1 MTPKCHPR
9 PPARPSLNFKIASL
23 ALSLLIPGGMSFAG
37 TTFTAGNIVV
47 NQSGNGT
54 TITGSSAAPV
64 SIVEFTSSG
73 TATGTVVTLPSSSSS
88 ANQGDLTDAF
98 TSATA
103 GELTLSGNGQYVTV
117 SGYDAK
123 VGQTS
128 VTGQSSTAAWRN
140 IAQIDSSGNIVMVAK
155 LTDALS
161 AQNARA
167 ALTDTGASGGY
178 YLTGNGDIRYANTT
192 SGVPTTSTSIYTAL
206 NCRNGQFAV
215 DSAWNK
221 YMFVCVAAAAP
232 SIYYYP
238 TPFPTTGSVTP
249 TSVNLPSTT
258 SPNDFV
264 FLDVDGNASTGG
276 VGGLDTVYVVD
287 NSAAVKKY
295 IWSGSAW
302 TAAGSV
308 TGSFNCLAA
317 RVVGSTVE
325 VYATTVSGTANSL
338 MKIVDTSGYGG
349 TLSATASTIATA
361 AANYAFRGV
370 AFSPSAQLMASSGT
384 LSALTTSQGVA
395 SSATSFSVSA
405 ASGLTGNVT
414 VTAPAG
420 FQVSATSGS
429 GYASSITL
437 TPSGGSLAST
447 TVYVRLSASATVGT
461 YSGNV
466 VCSTAGSSALYVPTA
481 SSTVTGAVPTISITG
496 SASALSTTYGTASA
510 PTSFSVSGANLT
522 ANITV
527 TAPTGFLVSTTSG
540 SGYASSVTLTQSS
553 GSVASTTIYV
563 ALPATDSA
571 TSSPYS
577 GSVSLTSTGA
587 TTQNVAIPSSTV
599 SKLGLTVSGAAVTT
613 KTWDGT
619 NAATITGTL
628 VGVLAADA
636 GNVTL
641 SGTGTFA
648 SSSDGSGIAVTSTST
663 LAGSAAG
670 NYTLTQPTGLTGSI
684 LASANLGGL
693 ALGSGVLSPV
703 FAPGTTSYS
712 ATVPS
717 TQTSISLVPTE
728 DAGAT
733 VTVNGVA
740 STGTVS
746 LSPGTNTF
754 TVVVTNSSAT
764 PTTQTY
770 TVVITVPTAFTMG
783 NLAVESINNST
794 ATPITILEL
803 SPSTAN
809 QSPVNTYPVPST
821 GSSALRQSNA
831 GTTGRIGV
839 TNDGTLL
846 AFTGFQDST
855 GILSGATVT
864 DETAIA
870 LRGVAT
876 LDKNYNYTLQAT
888 YNVTTT
894 ALGDQIRSA
903 TSLDNTNWIMDD
915 KFGMYKNNST
925 TAANA
930 TYGNGTNC
938 LVVKSFG
945 GTIYVLSAKATAALS
960 TLSTD
965 GVTLTSQPGLA
976 ADANASDFYL
986 LSSGVHGSTFDVLY
1000 ILDGATISK
1009 FSLVSGSWVQNG
1021 SATNIGG
1028 ATGVGLTA
1036 ASTGT
1041 GANLFVTTG
1050 ASLTV
1055 LQITDTAGYDSA
1067 PAINTSNNVTLY
1079 TAPTGQFIKGVS
1091 LAPTSSA
1098 LPDLTVAVSGS
1109 SSPVVPAT
1117 PTFVSHGASATYYLT
1132 VANSGAANASGVTTT
1147 FTLPTGMSGIT
1158 TTTAGGFSA
1167 SVSGNVVTFTGG
1179 SVAAN
1184 SSVNLTVTASTVS
1197 DGGYTVDAGP
1207 TAVTTGHGT
1216 VVVSASGT
1224 ESNTANNSANVPL
1237 QVIVGNVPYIN
1248 VSASGPAT
1256 AALTTT
1262 GSVTNTALAY
1272 TLTVQNTGTA
1282 AVTGASVNFT
1292 LPAGTAYVSSAD
1304 NGSAGFTGSYS
1315 GGVVTFTGGTIAS
1328 GATET
1333 LTVNLTSTT
1342 SAYRIYTVNLPAGG
1356 VTVSGGNAAGNLASL
1371 AAVTTAVSLPA
1382 GPDLTVSSTP
1392 NGPFLA
1398 GDTGDTYTVYVSNGG
1413 DNVTNGSTVTVTTTF
1428 PTGLTP
1434 TAASGTGW
1442 TTSVSGQTVTATR
1455 SDVLSPGAIGTNQGT
1470 STPVYPDYPVD
1481 VTTSYPALTFTV
1493 SVGSGVTSGTQL
1505 ANTVTVSGGGD
1516 AFPANGTVTNT
1527 ITVGT
1532 PTPLSTSG
1540 KLLVTRSHYTG
1551 NSSTLAVGQLLPNGA
1566 LATADGTYPY
1576 LWTNDAPDVSFGV
1589 TSPIY
1594 MDVIDKYTGSPVAS
1608 STLTAHDLTAM
1619 IKAQLGVDVTTSAS
1633 SKSELGV
1640 TLTYDSKGIT
1650 FMGYMAPANTLDVSN
1665 AETPYHYDPTSP
1677 LSTHG
1682 NYQHV
1687 VVQMD
1692 YQGNFKVTP
1701 IDSYSG
1707 DNTRAVTLAPASDG
1721 SSYYYIAGSAGN
1733 GAGNN
1738 GATMAMYAQSTGVQM
1753 ILPGAGGLTTPVGQ
1767 PFYKGTALTGTALSS
1782 FLSGGGS
1789 TTGYQLG
1796 YAGQPSDKTGKDM
1809 NLRALTLNP
1818 FNNTFYAAKGSGG
1831 SGVDTIYQIGS
1842 GGVPTAANAN
1852 TQVFTILNGFPTTS
1866 DGHYPFG
1873 MWFANATTLYVA
1885 DEGQANI
1892 PGPGDF
1898 SAGKFTQALPANNP
1912 YAGLQKWTFDGT
1924 KWNLQYILSNGLN
1937 LGVPYAY
1944 TIANYPTGTNPAT
1957 GVPWQPANNGLRN
1970 ITGQVNGDGTVTIYA
1985 VTSTV
1990 SGETDQGADPNQ
2002 LVAITDVLS
2011 ATTAPAGAT
2020 FTVLETADGPD
2031 AIRGVALAPA
2041 APASDLWV
2049 AATHSGSFAQGDAI
2063 GDTCTLNVY
2072 NSGNASTSGT
2082 VTVVDV
2088 LPTGITPSAS
2098 NNGTINGW
2106 TVSVSGQTV
2115 TATRSDAL
2123 AQGSGYAALPLT
2135 VTIASNA
2142 ATTGLTNA
2150 VSVSG
2155 GGEVYTGNDSAS
2167 DVITVVVPP
2176 VNSLAANGITS
2187 TGATLNGSVNPSGVD
2202 TTVYFQYGTST
2213 AYTSQTSPSDIG
2225 SGSSAVAFSANL
2237 TGLTNGTTY
2246 HYRLVT
2252 TSNGVTTVYADQ
2264 TFQPG
2269 TGVPAMPQ
2277 WALFVLAFA
2286 LVGIF
2291 ASGLERGKRSTAA

>member
-1 MTPKCHPR
+1 MVQQADNGTSTNTTITLVEVSTTGASQPVQSISLPGTTTPNALRINGSGGTSGYLSTTNDGSLLSVTAANAQNSTDLGQAAAASITTRSVVTLNSDGVYALPTAGYTGTSGNQTR
-9 PPARPSLNFKIASL
+9 TSTSLDNTNWIIGDNGGIYLANAETTPSTAAATGTNVLGVSSFGGTVY
-23 ALSLLIPGGMSFAG
+23 ALSASGIFSVNTSTGAATALSGITGLTKLTGFYLVKSGNNGSTYDVLYIVGNSSATVGTIYKYYWSGSTWTAKSTYTTNFGGLGIAAKSNSSGA
-37 TTFTAGNIVV
+37 TATLYVT
-47 NQSGNGT
+47 SGNG
-54 TITGSSAAPV
+54 
-64 SIVEFTSSG
+64 
-73 TATGTVVTLPSSSSS
+73 ATVANKVV
-88 ANQGDLTDAF
+88 Q
-98 TSATA
+98 
-103 GELTLSGNGQYVTV
+103 
-117 SGYDAK
+117 
-123 VGQTS
+123 
-128 VTGQSSTAAWRN
+128 
-140 IAQIDSSGNIVMVAK
+140 
-155 LTDALS
+155 
-161 AQNARA
+161 
-167 ALTDTGASGGY
+167 LTDTASY
-178 YLTGNGDIRYANTT
+178 NSNLSITTANNTTLYTFTGNNLGKGIAFT
-192 SGVPTTSTSIYTAL
+192 PT
-206 NCRNGQFAV
+206 G
-215 DSAWNK
+215 
-221 YMFVCVAAAAP
+221 P
-232 SIYYYP
+232 SI
-238 TPFPTTGSVTP
+238 
-249 TSVNLPSTT
+249 
-258 SPNDFV
+258 
-264 FLDVDGNASTGG
+264 
-276 VGGLDTVYVVD
+276 
-287 NSAAVKKY
+287 
-295 IWSGSAW
+295 
-302 TAAGSV
+302 
-308 TGSFNCLAA
+308 
-317 RVVGSTVE
+317 STVGA
-325 VYATTVSGTANSL
+325 VSAVSTVSGT
-338 MKIVDTSGYGG
+338 
-349 TLSATASTIATA
+349 
-361 AANYAFRGV
+361 
-370 AFSPSAQLMASSGT
+370 
-384 LSALTTSQGVA
+384 A
-395 SSATSFSVSA
+395 SSATSFNVI
-405 ASGLTGNVT
+405 ASGLTGNLT
-414 VTAPAG
+414 VTAPTGFEVSSTAG
-420 FQVSATSGS
+420 GAS
-429 GYASSITL
+429 GYASTATL
-437 TPSGGSLAST
+437 TPSSGTVAAT
-447 TVYVRLSASATVGT
+447 TIYVRLAAADAAAS
-461 YSGNV
+461 YSGNIT
-466 VCSTAGSSALYVPTA
+466 CSSSGA
-481 SSTVTGAVPTISITG
+481 STVTLAMPSSQVAAATITLTGTTSAV
-496 SASALSTTYGTASA
+496 STTYGTASSA
-510 PTSFSVSGANLT
+510 TSFTVTGSGLSGNLT
-522 ANITV
+522 V
-527 TAPTGFLVSTTSG
+527 TPPTGFEVSSTTG
-540 SGYASSVTLTQSS
+540 GASGYASTATLTPSS
-553 GSVASTTIYV
+553 GAVSTTIYV
-563 ALPATDSA
+563 RLTASA
-571 TSSPYS
+571 TVSGSPYS
-577 GSVSLTSTGA
+577 GNVSVSGGGA
-587 TTQNVAIPSSTV
+587 VTQTKAIPASTV
-599 SKLGLTVSGAAVTT
+599 SQLALTVSSPAVTT
-613 KTWDGT
+613 KPWDGT

-628 VGVLAADA
+628 TGVVSADSA
-636 GNVTL
+636 NVTL
-641 SGTGTFA
+641 VGTGTFA
-648 SSSDGSGIAVTSTST
+648 STGDGSGIAVTSTST
-663 LAGSAAG
+663 ITGTAAG
-670 NYTLTQPTGLTGSI
+670 NYTLTQPTGLTGTI

-693 ALGSGVLSPV
+693 TVGTGVLSPV
-703 FAPGTTSYS
+703 FAAGTTSYS

-717 TQTSISLVPTE
+717 TQTSVSLVPTK
-728 DAGAT
+728 DSGAS

-754 TVVVTNSSAT
+754 TVVVTNSSAS

-770 TVVITVPTAFTMG
+770 TVVITVPTAFTLG
-783 NLAVESINNST
+783 NLAVETIGNST

-803 SPSTAN
+803 SPSMAN

-876 LDKNYNYTLQAT
+876 LDKSYNYTLQAT

-930 TYGNGTNC
+930 TYGNSTNC

-1055 LQITDTAGYDSA
+1055 LQITDTAGYNAA

-1079 TAPTGQFIKGVS
+1079 TDPTGQFIKGVS
-1091 LAPTSSA
+1091 LAPTSTA

-1109 SSPVVPAT
+1109 SSPVVPGT

-1237 QVIVGNVPYIN
+1237 QVVVGNVPYVN

-1282 AVTGASVNFT
+1282 AVTGATVNFT
-1292 LPAGTAYVSSAD
+1292 LPAGTAYASSAD

-1342 SAYRIYTVNLPAGG
+1342 SAYRVYTVNLPAGG
-1356 VTVSGGNAAGNLASL
+1356 VTVSGGNAAGNLASV
-1371 AAVTTAVSLPA
+1371 ASVNTAVSLPA

-1392 NGPFLA
+1392 NGPFQA
-1398 GDTGDTYTVYVSNGG
+1398 GDTADTYTVYVSNGG
-1413 DNVTNGSTVTVTTTF
+1413 DNVTNGSTVTVSTTF

-1442 TTSVSGQTVTATR
+1442 TTSVSGQTVSATR

-1481 VTTSYPALTFTV
+1481 VITSYPALTFTV
-1493 SVGSGVTSGTQL
+1493 SVGSGVTTGTQL
-1505 ANTVTVSGGGD
+1505 SNTVTVSGGGD
-1516 AFPANGTVTNT
+1516 AFPANGTITNT
-1527 ITVGT
+1527 ITVGP
-1532 PTPLSTSG
+1532 PTALSTSG

-1551 NSSTLAVGQLLPNGA
+1551 SPSTLAVGQLLPNGA
-1566 LATADGTYPY
+1566 LAIADGTYPY
-1576 LWTNDAPDVSFGV
+1576 MWTNDAPDVSFGV

-1594 MDVIDKYTGSPVAS
+1594 MDVIDKYTGSPVSS

-1619 IKAQLGVDVTTSAS
+1619 IKTQLGVDVTTSAS

-1721 SSYYYIAGSAGN
+1721 NSYYYVAGSAGN

-1738 GATMAMYAQSTGVQM
+1738 GATMAMYAQSTGIQM

-1767 PFYKGTALTGTALSS
+1767 PFYKGTALTGTALST
-1782 FLSGGGS
+1782 FLSSGGS

-1852 TQVFTILNGFPTTS
+1852 TQVFTIANGFPTTS

-1892 PGPGDF
+1892 PGPSDF
-1898 SAGKFTQALPANNP
+1898 AAGKFTQALPANNP

-1924 KWNLQYILSNGLN
+1924 KWNLQYILTNGLN
-1937 LGVPYAY
+1937 LGVPYTY
-1944 TIANYPTGTNPAT
+1944 TIANYPTGTNAST

-2002 LVAITDVLS
+2002 LVAITDNLA
-2011 ATTAPAGAT
+2011 ATTLPASES
-2020 FTVLETADGPD
+2020 FIVLERADGPD

-2041 APASDLWV
+2041 SAAAPDLW
-2049 AATHSGSFAQGDAI
+2049 AALTHSGTFSQGDAI
-2063 GDTCTLNVY
+2063 GDTVTINVY
-2072 NSGNASTSGT
+2072 NSGNAATSGT
-2082 VTVVDV
+2082 VTAVAT
-2088 LPTGITPSAS
+2088 LPTGITPSAA
-2098 NNGTINGW
+2098 NVGTINGW
-2106 TVSVSGQTV
+2106 TVAVSGQTV

-2123 AQGSGYAALPLT
+2123 TQGSGYTSLPLAVT
-2135 VTIASNA
+2135 VTNSA
-2142 ATTGLTNA
+2142 ATTGLTNSVA
-2150 VSVSG
+2150 VSG
-2155 GGEVYTGNDSAS
+2155 GGEVYTGNDTAT
-2167 DVITVVVPP
+2167 DIITVVIPP
-2176 VNSLAANGITS
+2176 VNSLAANGIS
-2187 TGATLNGSVNPSGVD
+2187 SSGANLNGSVNPGGTD
-2202 TTVYFQYGTST
+2202 TTVYFQYGTNT
-2213 AYTSQTSPSDIG
+2213 AYGSQTSPSDIG
-2225 SGSSAVAFSANL
+2225 SGSSPVAFYSNL
-2237 TGLTNGTTY
+2237 TGLTSGTTY

-2252 TSNGVTTVYADQ
+2252 VANGVTTVYADQ

-2269 TGVPAMPQ
+2269 SAVPAMPL
-2277 WALFVLAFA
+2277 WALLALAGA
-2286 LVGIF
+2286 LVGMAAMSI
-2291 ASGLERGKRSTAA
+2291 ERKERAA

>member
-1 MTPKCHPR
+1 MRFP
-9 PPARPSLNFKIASL
+9 LNCKVAVL
-23 ALSLLIPGGMSFAG
+23 ALCHLISGAAIA
-37 TTFTAGNIVV
+37 FTPGNIVV

-54 TITGSSAAPV
+54 VITGSSAAPV

-73 TATGTVVTLPSSSSS
+73 TAGATVAIPSSATA

-103 GELTLSGNGQYVTV
+103 GELTLSANGQYVTI

-123 VGQTS
+123 VGQTT
-128 VTGQSSTAAWRN
+128 VTGQTSTQAWRN
-140 IAQIDSSGNIVMVAK
+140 IAQIDSSGNVVMVAK

-167 ALTDTGASGGY
+167 ALTDTGAAGGY

-192 SGVPTTSTSIYTAL
+192 SGVPTTSTSLYTAL

-221 YMFVCVAAAAP
+221 YMFVCVAGTP
-232 SIYYYP
+232 TNVYYYP
-238 TPFPTTGSVTP
+238 MPFPTTGPVTP
-249 TSVNLPSTT
+249 TAVTLPSTT
-258 SPNDFV
+258 SPNDV
-264 FLDVDGNASTGG
+264 YFLDVDGNATTGG
-276 VGGLDTVYVVD
+276 VGGLDTVYFVD
-287 NSAAVKKY
+287 NGIAVKKY
-295 IWSGSAW
+295 IWSGTAW
-302 TAAGSV
+302 ATAGSC
-308 TGSFNCLAA
+308 TTGGSFNCLAA
-317 RVVGSTVE
+317 RVVGSNVE
-325 VYATTVSGTANSL
+325 VYTTSASGSANKL
-338 MKIVDTSGYGG
+338 MKIVDGSGYGG
-349 TLSATASTIATA
+349 TLTASATTIATA
-361 AANYAFRGV
+361 ATNYSFRGV
-370 AFSPSAQLMASSGT
+370 AFAPSPQLLASTGT
-384 LSALTTSQGVA
+384 LAALTTSAGVA
-395 SSATSFSVSA
+395 SSSTSFSVSA

-420 FQVSATSGS
+420 FEVSTTSGS
-429 GYASSITL
+429 GYASSISL
-437 TPSGGSLAST
+437 TQSGGALAAT
-447 TVYVRLSASATVGT
+447 TVYVRLAAADSVAT

-466 VCSTAGSSALYVPTA
+466 VCSSAGSAALYVPTA
-481 SSTVTGAVPTISITG
+481 SSSVTGAVPTITTTG
-496 SASALSTTYGTASA
+496 TPSALSTTYGTASTA
-510 PTSFSVSGANLT
+510 SSFSVSGANLT

-527 TAPTGFLVSTTSG
+527 TAPAGFQVSTTSG
-540 SGYASSVTLTQSS
+540 SGYGSSVTLTQS
-553 GSVASTTIYV
+553 GGAVTSTTIYV
-563 ALPATDSA
+563 NLPATDSA

-587 TTQNVAIPSSTV
+587 TTQTVAIPSSTV
-599 SKLGLTVSGAAVTT
+599 SKLALTVSSPAVTT
-613 KTWDGT
+613 KPYDGT

-628 VGVLAADA
+628 VGVLSGDTA
-636 GNVTL
+636 NVTL
-641 SGTGTFA
+641 TGTGTFA
-648 SSSDGSGIAVTSTST
+648 STSDGSGIAVTSTSSISGT
-663 LAGSAAG
+663 AAG
-670 NYTLTQPTGLTGSI
+670 NYSLTQPTGLTGTITPS
-684 LASANLGGL
+684 ASLGGL
-693 ALGSGVLSPV
+693 NLGTGVLSPV
-703 FAPGTTSYS
+703 LAVGTTSYS

-717 TQTSISLVPTE
+717 TQTSVSLVPTV
-728 DAGAT
+728 DTGAT

-754 TVVVTNSSAT
+754 TVVVTNGSAT

-770 TVVITVPTAFTMG
+770 TVVITVPTAFTLG
-783 NLAVESINNST
+783 NLAVETIGNSA
-794 ATPITILEL
+794 ATPMSILEL
-803 SPSTAN
+803 SPSAAN
-809 QSPVNTYPVPST
+809 QTPVNTYPVPST

-831 GTTGRIGV
+831 GTTGRIGT

-864 DETAIA
+864 DETAIG

-938 LVVKSFG
+938 LAVKSFG
-945 GTIYVLSAKATAALS
+945 GIIYVLSAKTTAALS

-1021 SATNIGG
+1021 SATSLGG

-1036 ASTGT
+1036 ASNGT
-1041 GANLFVTTG
+1041 GAYLYVTTG

-1055 LQITDTAGYDSA
+1055 LQITDTAGYDAA

-1079 TAPTGQFIKGVS
+1079 TAPTGQFIKGVA
-1091 LAPTSSA
+1091 LAPTTSA

-1109 SSPVVPAT
+1109 SSPVVPGT
-1117 PTFVSHGASATYYLT
+1117 PAFVSHGASATYYLT
-1132 VANSGAANASGVTTT
+1132 VANSGAASASGVTTT

-1158 TTTAGGFSA
+1158 ATTAGGFSS
-1167 SVSGNVVTFTGG
+1167 SVSGSVVTFTGG

-1184 SSVNLTVTASTVS
+1184 SAVNLTVTATTVS

-1216 VVVSASGT
+1216 AVVSTSGT

-1237 QVIVGNVPYIN
+1237 QVIVGNVPYVN

-1256 AALTTT
+1256 AALTTS

-1282 AVTGASVNFT
+1282 AISGASVNFT
-1292 LPAGTAYVSSAD
+1292 LPAGTTFVSATD
-1304 NGSAGFTGSYS
+1304 NGSAGFTGSSS

-1342 SAYRIYTVNLPAGG
+1342 SAYRIYSVTLPAGG
-1356 VTVSGGNAAGNLASL
+1356 VTVSGGNAAGNLASV
-1371 AAVTTAVSLPA
+1371 ASVSTAVSLPS
-1382 GPDLTVSSTP
+1382 GPDLTVASTP

-1398 GDTGDTYTVYVSNGG
+1398 GDSADTYTVYVSNGG
-1413 DNVTNGSTVTVTTTF
+1413 DNVTDGSTVTVSTTF

-1455 SDVLSPGAIGTNQGT
+1455 TDVLSPGAIGTNQGT

-1481 VTTSYPALTFTV
+1481 VITSYPALTFTV
-1493 SVGSGVTSGTQL
+1493 SVGSSVSSGTQL

-1516 AFPANGTVTNT
+1516 AFPANGTSTNT
-1527 ITVGT
+1527 VTIGT
-1532 PTPLSTSG
+1532 PTAISTSG
-1540 KLLVTRSHYTG
+1540 KLLVSRGRYIGTAALVT
-1551 NSSTLAVGQLLPNGA
+1551 VGQPLPNGA
-1566 LATADGTYPY
+1566 PASASGAYPGV
-1576 LWTNDAPDVSFGV
+1576 WGNDATDGGFGV
-1589 TSPIY
+1589 TAPIY
-1594 MDVIDKYTGSPVAS
+1594 LDVLDKYTGSTVAS
-1608 STLTAHDLTAM
+1608 SSLTSSANLTTL
-1619 IKAQLGVDVTTSAS
+1619 IKTQLGLDVSTSFS
-1633 SKSELGV
+1633 SKSELGMS
-1640 TLTYDSKGIT
+1640 LTPDSKGIT
-1650 FMGYMAPANTLDVSN
+1650 FMAYLAPTNSIDASN

-1677 LSTHG
+1677 LKNRG
-1682 NYQHV
+1682 NFQHV
-1687 VVQMD
+1687 AVQMD

-1707 DNTRAVTLAPASDG
+1707 DNTRAVVLAPASDG
-1721 SSYYYIAGSAGN
+1721 NSYYYIAGSAGN
-1733 GAGNN
+1733 AGSGIT
-1738 GATMAMYAQSTGVQM
+1738 GATMAMYAQSTGIQM

-1767 PFYKGTALTGTALSS
+1767 PFYNGTALSGTALS
-1782 FLSGGGS
+1782 TFLSGGAS

-1796 YAGQPSDKTGKDM
+1796 YAGQPTDKTGKDM
-1809 NLRALTLNP
+1809 NLRSLTFNP
-1818 FNNTFYAAKGSGG
+1818 FNSTFYAAKGSGG
-1831 SGVDTIYQIGS
+1831 NGVDTIYQIGS
-1842 GGVPTAANAN
+1842 GGAPTAANAN
-1852 TQVFTILNGFPTTS
+1852 TQVFTIPNGFPTSS

-1873 MWFANATTLYVA
+1873 LWFANATTLYVA

-1892 PGPGDF
+1892 PAPADY
-1898 SAGKFTQALPANNP
+1898 SAGQYTQALPANNP

-1924 KWNLQYILSNGLN
+1924 KWNLQYILTNGLN
-1937 LGVPYAY
+1937 LGVPYTY
-1944 TIANYPTGTNPAT
+1944 TIANYPTGTNAAT

-1985 VTSTV
+1985 VTATI
-1990 SGETDQGADPNQ
+1990 SGETDEGADPNQ
-2002 LVAITDVLS
+2002 LVAITDNLA
-2011 ATTAPAGAT
+2011 ATTLPAGES
-2020 FTVLETADGPD
+2020 FIVLETADGPD
-2031 AIRGVALAPA
+2031 VIRGVALAPA
-2041 APASDLWV
+2041 SATAPDLW
-2049 AATHSGSFAQGDAI
+2049 AALTHSGTFAQGDAI
-2063 GDTCTLNVY
+2063 GDTVTINVY

-2082 VTVVDV
+2082 VTAVAT

-2098 NNGTINGW
+2098 NVGTISGW
-2106 TVSVSGQTV
+2106 SVAVSGQTV

-2123 AQGSGYAALPLT
+2123 AQGSGYTSLPLAVT
-2135 VTIASNA
+2135 VTSGA
-2142 ATTGLTNA
+2142 ATSGLTNSVA
-2150 VSVSG
+2150 VSG
-2155 GGEVYTGNDSAS
+2155 GGEVYTGNDTAS
-2167 DVITVVVPP
+2167 DIITVVVPP
-2176 VNSLAANGITS
+2176 VNSLAASGVTS
-2187 TGATLNGSVNPSGVD
+2187 SGANLNGSVNPGGTD

-2213 AYTSQTSPSDIG
+2213 AYSSQSSPSDIG
-2225 SGSSAVAFSANL
+2225 SGTSPVSFYANL
-2237 TGLTNGTTY
+2237 GGLSSGTTY

-2252 TSNGVTTVYADQ
+2252 VANGVTTVYADQ
-2264 TFQPG
+2264 TFEPG
-2269 TGVPAMPQ
+2269 TAVPAMPL
-2277 WALFVLAFA
+2277 WVLLALAGA
-2286 LVGIF
+2286 MVGMAAMSI
-2291 ASGLERGKRSTAA
+2291 ARKERSAA